1 MIAAIL
7 FCVSTAAFCQFALYY
22 WRANI
27 ANAATAEISDRVKI
41 AAGISASVT
50 SRDFR
55 ALLTVYD
62 LTPDLVGSS
71 HSHRAIRTY
80 YFVVEKIARL
90 IPPLTSWA
98 EAEMG
103 MCSRYAAV
111 LVDQHLQSNIN
122 CAAQVR
128 GV

>member
-1 MIAAIL
+1 VREQGAKGGSSPVIAAIL

-62 LTPDLVGSS
+62 LTPDLAGSIS
-71 HSHRAIRTY
+71 PYKAIRSS
-80 YFVVEKIARL
+80 YFIVKKLRA
-90 IPPLTSWA
+90 
-98 EAEMG
+98 
-103 MCSRYAAV
+103 
-111 LVDQHLQSNIN
+111 
-122 CAAQVR
+122 
-128 GV
+128 